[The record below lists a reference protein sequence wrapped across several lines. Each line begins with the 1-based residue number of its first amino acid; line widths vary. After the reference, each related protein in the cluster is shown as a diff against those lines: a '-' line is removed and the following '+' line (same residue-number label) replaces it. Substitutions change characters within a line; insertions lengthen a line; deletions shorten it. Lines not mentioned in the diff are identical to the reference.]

1 MIKQIVFADLT
12 ANTALGRTVMAGTL
26 ERPSL
31 RCAALMAAAATSVR
45 KIKIWLLALNKS
57 V

>member
-12 ANTALGRTVMAGTL
+12 ANRALGRTVMAGTL